1 MTPEQYAAFV
11 AKRYPQAKQVM
22 EAMPFPSS
30 LTMPVR
36 TNLVIQK
43 TTDEE
48 KLNKTEARYLAR
60 LRTLGYPWI
69 GVQNIT
75 LKLGHD
81 SRLTIDFFLISENGE
96 LEAHDTKART
106 KKGKILVED
115 DAQVKMAV
123 AARLFPFI
131 RFFIVTEDGGNWTK
145 KPIKP

>member
-1 MTPEQYAAFV
+1 MSPEQFAEFIAKNPKANV
-11 AKRYPQAKQVM
+11 AVVSKPVPASTL
-22 EAMPFPSS
+22 A
-30 LTMPVR
+30 PVR
-36 TNLVIQK
+36 TNLVLQK

-48 KLNKTEARYLAR
+48 KLNKLEARYLAR

-69 GVQNIT
+69 GVQNIA

-81 SRLTIDFFLISENGE
+81 CRLVIDFFIINQNGE

-106 KKGKILVED
+106 KKGKILIED

-131 RFFIVTEDGGNWTK
+131 RFFLVTEDGGNWTK